1 MATPANT
8 AGEESILD
16 TTLGWL
22 AVVLAFS
29 LPLYRPWVTI
39 ASSAIL
45 VLWLFGTGLG
55 ARARRLRGHGLT
67 MAVLCFV
74 CLNVISLLWTDHLP
88 EGLRY
93 LTKYRYFLLVP
104 MIASSVRSSYRRWA
118 VTAFE
123 IATAISV
130 VLSLA
135 VFFGLVRIRDAHPG
149 DPSPTMAH
157 LDYGIVL
164 ALASLLM
171 LIRVLYVESS
181 PRSRF
186 LWAAMA
192 VFTIAGLTINIGR
205 AGHLAFAFGLL
216 VLLVHWARGRS
227 AALVAGVTAALALL
241 LLVVWLTLP
250 TFRARVDE
258 TRAELRDAI
267 VDQNYDSNLG
277 GRLAAIKIAREVFR
291 DDPIFGTG
299 VGGNISAMRQ
309 AVDVRHKEL
318 RSSIYWYRHYHNQ
331 YAQVATELGI
341 VGLLVLGWI
350 FWELIRRRDRPP
362 ETDAAAL
369 VLATTYLIGFLGE
382 PFFHKQITLIAFA
395 LLAGFIS
402 AEDLES
408 GPSAADSSESNS
420 AS

>member
-1 MATPANT
+1 MAIPTNT
-8 AGEESILD
+8 AGEESIVD

-45 VLWLFGTGLG
+45 LLWLVGSGLG
-55 ARARRLRGHGLT
+55 TRARRLRGHGLT
-67 MAVLCFV
+67 MAVLVFV
-74 CLNVISLLWTDHLP
+74 GLSVISLLWTDHLP

-104 MIASSVRSSYRRWA
+104 MIASSVRSTYRRWA

-123 IATAISV
+123 IAAAISV

-135 VFFGLVRIRDAHPG
+135 VFFGVVRVRDAHPG

-157 LDYGIVL
+157 LDYGLVL
-164 ALASLLM
+164 ALAALL
-171 LIRVLYVESS
+171 LLARVFYGESS

-192 VFTIAGLTINIGR
+192 VFTIVGLAINIGR
-205 AGHLAFAFGLL
+205 AGHLAFACGLL

-227 AALVAGVTAALALL
+227 AALIAGVTAALALL

-250 TFRARVDE
+250 TFRARVEE
-258 TRAELRDAI
+258 TRTELRDAI

-277 GRLAAIKIAREVFR
+277 GRLAAIKIAREIFR
-291 DDPIFGTG
+291 EDPIFGTG
-299 VGGNISAMRQ
+299 VGGNIPAMRQ
-309 AVDVRHKEL
+309 AIDARSNEL
-318 RSSIYWYRHYHNQ
+318 KSSIYWYRHFHNQ
-331 YAQVATELGI
+331 YAQVATELGT
-341 VGLLVLGWI
+341 VGLVILGWI
-350 FWELIRRRDRPP
+350 FWELIRRRDRRP

-382 PFFHKQITLIAFA
+382 PFFHKQITLITFA
-395 LLAGFIS
+395 LIAGFIS

-408 GPSAADSSESNS
+408 GPPAASTSETTPV
-420 AS
+420 A